1 MRTRR
6 EQMQAYRFVIRRIVA
21 AVLSGEPETLDR
33 PMRRLGISLF
43 VSVMIAVLV
52 FAGFGVYGLL
62 TNPPSDP
69 DEAGELIVVR
79 GEGTIFVAQEGVL
92 HPVPNIASGRL
103 ILGDVDIRQV
113 SKDSLEDMPR
123 GVPLGIP
130 GAPFELPDSDDLL
143 GLPWRVCSVPPG
155 PDETAP
161 TTTVVIDRS
170 LGGASSQVG
179 QQALF
184 VVSGENHYLL
194 WNDMRL
200 LVPDPDAAQVGLG
213 LANDPPVVGQ
223 PLINTVSRGP
233 DLVPPTVDGAGQPSQ
248 HLPDADVG
256 DLVTD
261 GGQHY
266 LVTADGLG
274 LVYDVTVNLLEATG
288 VEARQISPAQAS
300 ALERADAEPEG
311 FPEAVPPRYPA
322 PSQDATVC
330 TAYDG
335 QQERSLGTRIEVFES
350 APQELAT
357 GAGAIPLT
365 QTTLDSAPIAHQA
378 VIAGGRGALVKAV
391 PQAGQ
396 EPLEGDTVYL
406 ITDQGS
412 KYPVVGDSV
421 EALGYGDV
429 VPVSIPADLLAL
441 LPVGPTLSR
450 DDAVKALQLTPAPD
464 PE

>member
-43 VSVMIAVLV
+43 VSAMIAVLV

-69 DEAGELIVVR
+69 DEAGELIAVR
-79 GEGTIFVAQEGVL
+79 GGGPIFVAQDGVL
-92 HPVPNIASGRL
+92 HPVPNMASGRL
-103 ILGDVDIRQV
+103 ILGDVEVREV

-155 PDETAP
+155 LGETAP
-161 TTTVVIDRS
+161 TTTVVIDHS
-170 LGGASSQVG
+170 LGGASSQTG
-179 QQALF
+179 PQALF
-184 VVSGENHYLL
+184 VASGDEHYLL

-200 LVPDPDAAQVGLG
+200 LVPDPDTAQVALQ
-213 LANDPPVVGQ
+213 LTTDPPVVGE
-223 PLINTVSRGP
+223 PLLNTISRGP
-233 DLVPPTVDGAGQPSQ
+233 DLQPPPVAGAGQPSD
-248 HLPDADVG
+248 HLPDAEVG

-266 LVTADGLG
+266 LVTEDGLG
-274 LVYDVTVNLLEATG
+274 LVYDVTVGLLEAAG
-288 VEARQISPAQAS
+288 VEARPIRPAQAS
-300 ALERADAEPEG
+300 ELDRTDAEPEG
-311 FPEAVPPRYPA
+311 FPETVPPEYPVA
-322 PSQDATVC
+322 DDPTIC
-330 TAYDG
+330 TAYHGEDN
-335 QQERSLGTRIEVFES
+335 RPLGTRIEVFES
-350 APQELAT
+350 APQQLAT

-365 QTTLDSAPIAHQA
+365 QTTLDTTPIAHQA
-378 VIAGGRGALVKAV
+378 VIAGGRGALVKEI
-391 PQAGQ
+391 PLAGQ
-396 EPLEGDTVYL
+396 EPLEGDTAYL
-406 ITDQGS
+406 ITDQGARF
-412 KYPVVGDSV
+412 PIVGDSV

-429 VPVSIPADLLAL
+429 EPVGIPADLLAL
-441 LPVGPTLSR
+441 LPLGPTLSYE
-450 DDAVKALQLTPAPD
+450 DATRALQLTPAPD

>member
-21 AVLSGEPETLDR
+21 SVLSGEPETLDR

-43 VSVMIAVLV
+43 VSAMIAVLV

-79 GEGTIFVAQEGVL
+79 EDATIFVAQNGLL
-92 HPVPNIASGRL
+92 HPVPNLASGRL
-103 ILGDVDIRQV
+103 ILGDVQIRRV

-155 PDETAP
+155 VGETAP
-161 TTTVVIDRS
+161 TTTVVIDNS
-170 LGGASSQVG
+170 LGGDSSQVG

-184 VVSGENHYLL
+184 VASGDEHYLL
-194 WNDMRL
+194 WNDLRL
-200 LVPDPDAAQVGLG
+200 LVPDPDAAQVALQ
-213 LANDPPVVGQ
+213 LTTDPPVVDKS
-223 PLINTVSRGP
+223 LINTISRGP
-233 DLVPPTVDGAGQPSQ
+233 DLRPPRVPGAGQPSE
-248 HLPDADVG
+248 HLPDAEVG

-266 LVTADGLG
+266 LVTEDGLG
-274 LVYDVTVNLLEATG
+274 LVYDVTVELLRATG
-288 VEARQISPAQAS
+288 VEARQISTAQAIE
-300 ALERADAEPEG
+300 LDREPVEPES
-311 FPEAVPPRYPA
+311 FPETVPREA
-322 PSQDATVC
+322 PTTGDPTIC

-335 QQERSLGTRIEVFES
+335 EYERPLGTRIEVFES

-357 GAGAIPLT
+357 SAGAIPLT
-365 QTTLDSAPIAHQA
+365 QTSLDPAPIAHQA
-378 VIAGGRGALVKAV
+378 VIAGGRGALVKEI

-396 EPLEGDTVYL
+396 EPQEGDTTYL
-406 ITDQGS
+406 ITDQGNRF
-412 KYPVVGDSV
+412 PIVGESV

-429 VPVSIPADLLAL
+429 EPVGIPADLLAL
-441 LPVGPTLSR
+441 LPLGPTLSQE
-450 DDAVKALQLTPAPD
+450 AAMKALQLAPAQSSG
-464 PE
+464 